1 MTFLASISSAYPQA
15 SPQVVMEFAM
25 LVIEVPLPTMYLQ
38 QTKKD
43 MAVASKK
50 QGGVNVSPTKVLVV
64 YFHHDGNI

>member
-15 SPQVVMEFAM
+15 SPQVVMEFAL
-25 LVIEVPLPTMYLQ
+25 LVIEVPLPIYLQ

-50 QGGVNVSPTKVLVV
+50 QGGVNVSTTKVLVV